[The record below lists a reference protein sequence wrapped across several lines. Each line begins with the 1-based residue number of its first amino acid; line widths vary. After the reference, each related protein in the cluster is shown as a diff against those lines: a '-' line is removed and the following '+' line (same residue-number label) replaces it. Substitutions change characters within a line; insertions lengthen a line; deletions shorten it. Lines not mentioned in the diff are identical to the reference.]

1 MFGTRTDFE
10 PIVTTFVIVGDD
22 EKPCRRYGK
31 RPSRHVQRRA
41 WLPKRYGGR
50 L

>member
-1 MFGTRTDFE
+1 MQGTRTDFE
-10 PIVTTFVIVGDD
+10 PIVTTFVDVGD
-22 EKPCRRYGK
+22 EEQSRRQYRS

-50 L
+50 R